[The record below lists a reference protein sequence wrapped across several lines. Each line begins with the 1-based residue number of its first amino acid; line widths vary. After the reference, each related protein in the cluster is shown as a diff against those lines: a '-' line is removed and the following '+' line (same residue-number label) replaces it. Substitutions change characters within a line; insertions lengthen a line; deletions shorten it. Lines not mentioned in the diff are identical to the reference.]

1 MNKLSRYRNRI
12 HKSLFESEE
21 TQSTL
26 SALGNP
32 LSALERLIDFEMF
45 RPLLEEALL
54 KKDRKSNAGRKA
66 IDPVLMFKVLFLQRY
81 YGLGDH
87 QIQYQIVDRTSFR
100 RFLGIEGVEE
110 VPDEKTVWKYRE
122 ALTVSGVYDRLFAM
136 FRTYMEERG
145 LVFNGGRIVDASFVI
160 APRQRNTRE
169 ENRQIKEGKGDGLW
183 NENPHKKCHKDIDA
197 RWTKKRGETY
207 YGYKNHSKVC
217 AKTKVVLTYETT
229 SASMHDSK
237 EVVTLLTEEDEGKN
251 LFLDAGYVGKDDEIR
266 EHGMTPVICE
276 KGCRNRPLTEAQKVG
291 NREKS
296 KVRSR
301 VEHVFGFMEQSM
313 NGLFVRTVGIIRA
326 KANVALTSLVYNICR
341 FCQIV
346 RYHSDW
352 LAVCKG

>member
-12 HKSLFESEE
+12 HKSLFESED
-21 TQSTL
+21 TQSAL
-26 SALGNP
+26 SDLGNP
-32 LSALERLIDFEMF
+32 LSALDRLIDFELF
-45 RPLLEEALL
+45 RPLLEESLL
-54 KKDRKSNAGRKA
+54 KKDRKNNAGRKA

-100 RFLGIEGVEE
+100 GFLGIESVEE

-122 ALTVSGVYDRLFAM
+122 ALTAGGVYDKLFGM
-136 FRTYMEERG
+136 FRAYMEERG
-145 LVFNGGRIVDASFVI
+145 LVFNGGKIVDASFVI
-160 APRQRNTRE
+160 APRQRNTRD
-169 ENRQIKEGKGDGLW
+169 ENSTIKEGRGDELW
-183 NENPHKKCHKDIDA
+183 NDNPHKKCHKDIDA
-197 RWTKKRGETY
+197 RWTKKRGESY

-217 AKTKVVLTYETT
+217 AKTKVVLAYETT
-229 SASMHDSK
+229 SASVHDSK
-237 EVVTLLTEEDEGKN
+237 EVSALLTEEDKGEP
-251 LFLDAGYVGKDDEIR
+251 LYLDAGYAGKEDEIR
-266 EHGMTPVICE
+266 EYGMTPVICE
-276 KGCRNRPLTEAQKVG
+276 KGYRNHPLTEVQKTD

-326 KANVALTSLVYNICR
+326 KANIALTSLVYNICR

>member
-12 HKSLFESEE
+12 HKGLFESEE
-21 TQSTL
+21 TQSVL
-26 SALGNP
+26 SDLGNP
-32 LSALERLIDFEMF
+32 LSTLDRLVDFEMF

-54 KKDRKSNAGRKA
+54 KKDRKNNAGRKA

-100 RFLGIEGVEE
+100 SFLGIESVEE

-122 ALTVSGVYDRLFAM
+122 ALTNGGVYDKLFDM

-145 LVFNGGRIVDASFVI
+145 LVFNGGKIVDASFVT

-169 ENRQIKEGKGDGLW
+169 ENSTIKEGGGDGLW
-183 NENPHKKCHKDIDA
+183 NDNPHKKSHKDIDA
-197 RWTKKRGETY
+197 RWAKKRGETY

-217 AKTKVVLTYETT
+217 AKTKVVLAYETT
-229 SASMHDSK
+229 PASVHDSK
-237 EVVTLLTEEDEGKN
+237 EVTALLTEEDKGKP
-251 LFLDAGYVGKDDEIR
+251 LYLDAGYAGKDDEIR
-266 EHGMTPVICE
+266 KYGMTPVICE
-276 KGCRNRPLTEAQKVG
+276 KGYRNRPLTEAQKAG
-291 NREKS
+291 NRERS
-296 KVRSR
+296 KIRSR

-313 NGLFVRTVGIIRA
+313 NGLFVRTVGITRA
-326 KANVALTSLVYNICR
+326 KANIALTSLVYNICR

-346 RYHSDW
+346 RYHSNW
-352 LAVCKG
+352 LDACKG